1 MEVLLLR
8 DVLANIVRQI
18 ADEDGSWKVKGFV
31 DIDERVYSLTGDTKV
46 LSKALEL
53 VLLPELISFFQR
65 EDFRVELAD
74 YQNQYPDISVIKR
87 NRKVALD
94 IKTTYIAPAKP
105 NQVNGFTLGA
115 FTGYF
120 RNRSSTK
127 NVKYPYGRYKKHI
140 VLGLIY
146 ERNTEAKLPG
156 VFELKR
162 LREIMSA
169 IKNIR
174 YFVHEKWR
182 VASDKPGSGN
192 TKNIGSSK
200 SVDELLNGRGLFTK
214 LGPRYGKRIFDEY
227 WQNYLA
233 KDMARAAELSEPPF
247 KDLEGYLAFRGYTEL
262 LERFSSARG

>member
-1 MEVLLLR
+1 MEALLIR
-8 DVLANIVRQI
+8 EVAGRIVRQT
-18 ADEDGSWKVKGFV
+18 ADEAGNWKVKGFV

-53 VLLPELISFFQR
+53 VFLPDLINFFCGKDYR
-65 EDFRVELAD
+65 IELAD
-74 YQNQYPDISVIKR
+74 YQNQYPDITLVKK

-94 IKTTYIAPAKP
+94 IKTTYIMPAKP
-105 NQVNGFTLGA
+105 DQVNGFTLGA

-120 RNRSSTK
+120 RNRSSIK
-127 NVKYPYGRYKKHI
+127 NIKYPYERYKKHI

-146 ERNTEAKLPG
+146 ERNTEAKLPR

-162 LREIMSA
+162 LREILSA

-200 SVDELLNGRGLFTK
+200 SVDKLLRGRGVFTR
-214 LGPRYGKRIFDEY
+214 LGARHGKRIFDEY

-233 KDMARAAELSEPPF
+233 KDMARAAELYERPF
-247 KDLEGYLAFRGYTEL
+247 KDLEGYLAYRGYSEL
-262 LERFSSARG
+262 LEKFYARD